1 MTENFSTVI
10 LVFPQVTEVDKR
22 EPRESFLKPRP
33 QAEAEK
39 CSPRFPFVYW
49 GNLEI
54 LKSDVDKFFRRQW
67 QEQLLKQNVFFIFLA
82 FSLPSLSKFIFKYA
96 KFYSQKLLSSVGVCY
111 KHLFIERGAA
121 D

>member
-39 CSPRFPFVYW
+39 SSLRFPLVYW
-49 GNLEI
+49 GNLGRTQIKVEM
-54 LKSDVDKFFRRQW
+54 
-67 QEQLLKQNVFFIFLA
+67 FL
-82 FSLPSLSKFIFKYA
+82 
-96 KFYSQKLLSSVGVCY
+96 SQS
-111 KHLFIERGAA
+111 
-121 D
+121 

>member
-49 GNLEI
+49 GNLGNTKIKVET
-54 LKSDVDKFFRRQW
+54 
-67 QEQLLKQNVFFIFLA
+67 FL
-82 FSLPSLSKFIFKYA
+82 SQSK
-96 KFYSQKLLSSVGVCY
+96 L
-111 KHLFIERGAA
+111 EN
-121 D
+121 